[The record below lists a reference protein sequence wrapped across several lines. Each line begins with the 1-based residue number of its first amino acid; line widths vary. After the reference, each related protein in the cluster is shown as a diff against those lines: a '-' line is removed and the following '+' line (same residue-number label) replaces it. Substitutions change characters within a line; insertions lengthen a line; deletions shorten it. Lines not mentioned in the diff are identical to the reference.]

1 MELNDIFDYSPP
13 TTLSNYES
21 SDMITSDYSH
31 LDENN
36 FPLAN
41 VIQPNAFLA
50 NNFKEHTNAKELKF
64 AKGTTTLAFVFKH
77 GILVA
82 VDSRSTQGPYIASQ
96 SVKKVI
102 EITPYLLGTMAG
114 GAADCQFWERELG
127 RRCRLFELQN
137 KKRITVSAASKILG
151 NITYSY
157 RNYGLSMGTMI
168 AGWDHTGPN
177 LHYVDSDGSRVKNH
191 IFSVGSGSTYAY
203 GILDTGYKFD
213 LTIEEACELG
223 RRAIH
228 QATHR
233 DAYSGGTVNVFLVKE
248 DGWVKISS
256 DDTNDLYWENYQH
269 P

>member
-1 MELNDIFDYSPP
+1 MDIAQILDYKPPTSLIVDENASEVDELELNQ
-13 TTLSNYES
+13 
-21 SDMITSDYSH
+21 
-31 LDENN
+31 LDS

-41 VIQPNAFLA
+41 VYQPNKFLA
-50 NNFKEHTNAKELKF
+50 NNFQEHKNVEQLKF
-64 AKGTTTLAFVFKH
+64 AKGTTTLGFVFKH
-77 GILVA
+77 GILLA

-151 NITYSY
+151 NITYAY
-157 RNYGLSMGTMI
+157 RSYGLSMGTMI
-168 AGWDHTGPN
+168 AGWDHKGPR
-177 LHYVDSDGSRVKNH
+177 LYYVDNDGTRLRNH

-203 GILDTGYKFD
+203 GVLDTGYRFD
-213 LTIEEACELG
+213 MTLEEACELG

-233 DAYSGGTVNVFLVKE
+233 DAYSGGTINVFFVRE
-248 DGWVKISS
+248 EGWVKISS
-256 DDTNDLYWENYQH
+256 DDTNDLYWEQYH
-269 P
+269 H

>member
-1 MELNDIFDYSPP
+1 MELAEIFDYSPP
-13 TTLSNYES
+13 VTTSNVES
-21 SDMITSDYSH
+21 SVYEELEYLGEDK
-31 LDENN
+31 

-41 VIQPNAFLA
+41 VFQPNLFLP
-50 NNFKEHTNAKELKF
+50 NTFKEHKNVEEIKF
-64 AKGTTTLAFVFKH
+64 AKGTTTLGFIFKH
-77 GILVA
+77 GILIA

-102 EITPYLLGTMAG
+102 KITPYLLGTMAG
-114 GAADCQFWERELG
+114 GAADCSFWERELG

-151 NITYSY
+151 NITYAY

-177 LHYVDSDGSRVKNH
+177 LHYVDSDGSRLKNH

-203 GILDTGYKFD
+203 GVLDNGYRYD
-213 LTIEEACELG
+213 LSIEEACELG

-233 DAYSGGTVNVFLVKE
+233 DAYSGGTINVFLVKE
-248 DGWVKISS
+248 DGWVQISA
-256 DDTNDLYWENYQH
+256 DDTNDLFYERYQRA
-269 P
+269 